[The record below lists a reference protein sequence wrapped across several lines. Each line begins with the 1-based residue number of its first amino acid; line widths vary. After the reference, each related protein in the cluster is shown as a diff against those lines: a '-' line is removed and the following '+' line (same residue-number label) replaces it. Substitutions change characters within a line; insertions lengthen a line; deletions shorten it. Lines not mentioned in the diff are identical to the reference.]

1 MAAPSR
7 GGESGNLS
15 SELRHARSILEARL
29 PLRTLVLGDSVAAGV
44 DASNYACAFPSLF
57 ADGVR
62 SRHGVPVHL
71 VNLSVAGF
79 TSADGLELAEE
90 AARVYQPDLAI
101 VEFGLNDLRAK
112 QRSKRS
118 PFARGVQIPVET
130 YRSNILRIAD
140 RFRRRSGADVILVAP
155 FPFPGSEPYRQALAD
170 IASRTTFVLADVAE
184 RWPGDGDLLD
194 AEGMHPN
201 DAGHRIYADSLAALL

>member
-7 GGESGNLS
+7 GGESGHPS
-15 SELRHARSILEARL
+15 SELRHARSILQARL

-44 DASNYACAFPSLF
+44 DASNYVCAFPSLF
-57 ADGVR
+57 AEGIR

-112 QRSKRS
+112 QRSKRH

-155 FPFPGSEPYRQALAD
+155 FPFPGSEPYRQALAG
-170 IASRTTFVLADVAE
+170 IASRTTFVLADVAG
-184 RWPGDGDLLD
+184 RWPGNGDLLD

-201 DAGHRIYADSLAALL
+201 DAGHRIYADALSDLL